1 MTHPIPAT
9 PLAMA
14 ERLRDLNRKLAN
26 DRRQGL
32 RKMFTAILE
41 YNIADR
47 VTINVR
53 ELERAVGKPFSKI
66 VNLLSAHLLHDV
78 IQLMIVEGT
87 DSGTAQDSL
96 ADSLH
101 LMRAA
106 VNDPTKA
113 VIAQRHPCK
122 PLLGYHTQIQD
133 QANHPDKRLTVAIH
147 EGLPEYDMCW
157 SESAGIIPDIEVRP
171 AASAVV
177 QKAITS
183 LTHTTPTPAKE
194 VPMPTDNPDHDPDF
208 DLERMTSLTMHLA
221 NTKAREDEVTFQHNP
236 TDAITAVS
244 EVAVF
249 AVSEAYKLTAKQRL
263 SLKSSVELM
272 LGAMPESYI
281 ELHTPDED
289 SILTELREKGLL
301 SEPDS
306 DDVEFEVMTPV
317 AAKAEPVAVNPDLKK
332 AINVMVTQ
340 GLGKAAETSGFTDID
355 QTLTEIAQLRVDAGK
370 FAEEIKYLKGRSFTA
385 PVQITGEQAVDG
397 DTLTYE
403 VVQQNAMKLFKNPR
417 SGRAIKQLNFDIPT
431 LVWKDAKGDV
441 VKHPMVPV
449 KVDHYQFRATHLIK
463 FLTGFIMGKNIWC
476 HGHTGTGKT
485 TLPEQV
491 AAVIGFPVFPIN
503 LDGNIERADL
513 VGQMD
518 IVNDGGT
525 SVTEFKEGILPRAM
539 TQPCIL
545 VLDEID
551 AGKPDVMFVI
561 QRATEGKGLLLTED
575 GGRLVKPHPL
585 FRFVATANSR
595 GQGDE
600 YGVYA
605 GVRPMNGAL
614 LNRFPIFI
622 EVDYMTKEEE
632 SVFLKKTY
640 GLADEIIGN
649 ITTFAGMCR
658 KAFAEGETT
667 VPVSPRDTMA
677 MCEMYSFFETIFPT
691 KAQAMEFAV
700 TTSVIDRAPMDNR
713 QRVVEL
719 ADRCFA
725 SCKFTGG
732 S

>member
-1 MTHPIPAT
+1 
-9 PLAMA
+9 MA
-14 ERLRDLNRKLAN
+14 ERIRDLNRKLAN

-113 VIAQRHPCK
+113 VMAQRYPCK

-157 SESAGIIPDIEVRP
+157 SESAGIFPDIEVRP
-171 AASAVV
+171 AASAVS
-177 QKAITS
+177 KAVTA

-194 VPMPTDNPDHDPDF
+194 VPMPTDDNANPVDSGF
-208 DLERMTSLTMHLA
+208 DLEHMTSLTMALSA
-221 NTKAREDEVTFQHNP
+221 SRAREDEVTYQHNP
-236 TDAITAVS
+236 VNAITEASEDAIRMIG
-244 EVAVF
+244 EEF
-249 AVSEAYKLTAKQRL
+249 KLGAKQRL
-263 SLKSSVELM
+263 SLASSVELM
-272 LGAMPESYI
+272 CGGMPEITDGKYF
-281 ELHTPDED
+281 EDEGEV
-289 SILTELREKGLL
+289 LATLRERGLL
-301 SEPDS
+301 EEQG

-317 AAKAEPVAVNPDLKK
+317 AAKAEPVAVNPDLKT
-332 AINVMVTQ
+332 AINVMVKQ
-340 GLGKAAETSGFTDID
+340 GLGKDAKAAGFTDID
-355 QTLTEIAQLRVDAGK
+355 VTLTEVKQLRVDAEK

-385 PVQITGEQAVDG
+385 PVQVTGEQVVDG

-403 VVQQNAMKLFKNPR
+403 VVQKNAMQLFKNPR
-417 SGRAIKQLNFDIPT
+417 TGKAIKQLNFDIPT

-441 VKHPMVPV
+441 AKHPMVPV
-449 KVDHYQFRATHLIK
+449 QVDHYQFRATHLIK

-491 AAVIGFPVFPIN
+491 AAVIQFPVFPIN

-525 SVTEFKEGILPRAM
+525 SITEFKEGILPRAM

-640 GLADEIIGN
+640 GLADEVIDN

-691 KAQAMEFAV
+691 KAQATEFAV
-700 TTSVIDRAPMDNR
+700 TTSVIDRAPLDNR
-713 QRVVEL
+713 QRVIEL

>member
-1 MTHPIPAT
+1 
-9 PLAMA
+9 
-14 ERLRDLNRKLAN
+14 
-26 DRRQGL
+26 
-32 RKMFTAILE
+32 
-41 YNIADR
+41 
-47 VTINVR
+47 
-53 ELERAVGKPFSKI
+53 
-66 VNLLSAHLLHDV
+66 
-78 IQLMIVEGT
+78 
-87 DSGTAQDSL
+87 
-96 ADSLH
+96 
-101 LMRAA
+101 
-106 VNDPTKA
+106 
-113 VIAQRHPCK
+113 
-122 PLLGYHTQIQD
+122 
-133 QANHPDKRLTVAIH
+133 
-147 EGLPEYDMCW
+147 
-157 SESAGIIPDIEVRP
+157 
-171 AASAVV
+171 
-177 QKAITS
+177 
-183 LTHTTPTPAKE
+183 
-194 VPMPTDNPDHDPDF
+194 MPTDDAKPDAGF
-208 DLERMTSLTMHLA
+208 DLEHMTTLTMALA
-221 NTKAREDEVTFQHNP
+221 ANRAREDEVTYQHNP
-236 TDAITAVS
+236 VDAIT
-244 EVAVF
+244 
-249 AVSEAYKLTAKQRL
+249 EATADAIHVIGEEFKLGAKQRL
-263 SLKSSVELM
+263 SLASSVELM
-272 LGAMPESYI
+272 CGGMPEI
-281 ELHTPDED
+281 PDGKYFED
-289 SILTELREKGLL
+289 EGEVLTTLREKGLL
-301 SEPDS
+301 EEQGSE
-306 DDVEFEVMTPV
+306 VEFEVMTPV
-317 AAKAEPVAVNPDLKK
+317 AEKAEPVAVNPDLKT
-332 AINVMVTQ
+332 AINVMVAQ
-340 GLGKAAETSGFTDID
+340 GLGKNAKASGFTDID
-355 QTLTEIAQLRVDAGK
+355 VTLTEVKQLRADAEK

-385 PVQITGEQAVDG
+385 PVQVTGEEVVDG

-403 VVQQNAMKLFKNPR
+403 VVQKNAMQLFKNPR

-431 LVWKDAKGDV
+431 LVWKDSKGDV

-449 KVDHYQFRATHLIK
+449 QVDHYQFRATHLIK

-525 SVTEFKEGILPRAM
+525 SITQFKEGILPRAM

-691 KAQAMEFAV
+691 KAQATEFAV

-713 QRVVEL
+713 QRVIEL

>member
-32 RKMFTAILE
+32 RKMFTAILD
-41 YNIADR
+41 YNITDR
-47 VTINVR
+47 VTCNVR
-53 ELERAVGKPFSKI
+53 EVEKAVGKTFGKI
-66 VNLLSAHLLHDV
+66 IPLLSAHLMHDI

-106 VNDPTKA
+106 VNDTTKSVMA
-113 VIAQRHPCK
+113 ERHPCK
-122 PLLGYHTQIQD
+122 PILGYHKQIKTMAD
-133 QANHPDKRLTVAIH
+133 DPSCGLLKAIGK
-147 EGLPEYDMCW
+147 GLPEYDMCW
-157 SESAGIIPDIEVRP
+157 SEPAGIVPDVVAHP
-171 AASAVV
+171 AH
-177 QKAITS
+177 
-183 LTHTTPTPAKE
+183 HTKPTPAKE
-194 VPMPTDNPDHDPDF
+194 VPMPTDDNAKPDDGF
-208 DLERMTSLTMHLA
+208 DLERMTSLTMALA
-221 NTKAREDEVTFQHNP
+221 ASRAKEDEVTYNHNIP
-236 TDAITAVS
+236 QAITEATADAIHVIG
-244 EVAVF
+244 EEF
-249 AVSEAYKLTAKQRL
+249 KLGAKQRL
-263 SLKSSVELM
+263 SLASSVELTC
-272 LGAMPESYI
+272 GAMPEIVDGAYFD
-281 ELHTPDED
+281 DEGEV
-289 SILTELREKGLL
+289 LATLREKGLL
-301 SEPDS
+301 EEQS

-317 AAKAEPVAVNPDLKK
+317 TKTEPVAVNPDLKT

-340 GLGKAAETSGFTDID
+340 GLGKDAKASGFKDID
-355 QTLTEIAQLRVDAGK
+355 VTLTEIKQLRVDAEK

-385 PVQITGEQAVDG
+385 PVQVTGEQVVDG

-403 VVQQNAMKLFKNPR
+403 VVQKNAMQLFKNPR
-417 SGRAIKQLNFDIPT
+417 TGKAIKQLNFDIPT

-441 VKHPMVPV
+441 AKHPMVPV
-449 KVDHYQFRATHLIK
+449 QVDHYQFRATHLIK

-491 AAVIGFPVFPIN
+491 AAVIQFPVFPIN

-525 SVTEFKEGILPRAM
+525 SITQFKEGILPRAM

-640 GLADEIIGN
+640 GLADEVIDN

-691 KAQAMEFAV
+691 KAQATEFAV

-713 QRVVEL
+713 QRVIEL